1 MVLGSVQ
8 QWNPQKKIFNRY
20 WWNHSICLY
29 MNASVHVGFFLCTF
43 REAVE
48 HFLTA
53 LNMQR
58 KSQQGMKDP
67 QVVMSKNIWSTLRMA
82 ISLLG
87 RPDLYD
93 ACDNQDLDRLNSEFG
108 MNSWYRSSCENQFT
122 PGSGNNPTLS
132 AHLSPTGSE
141 PCCTSSQ
148 RYDFDDA
155 LPGCLRMMLFD

>member
-1 MVLGSVQ
+1 MCYFFYLTES
-8 QWNPQKKIFNRY
+8 KFTL
-20 WWNHSICLY
+20 SIY
-29 MNASVHVGFFLCTF
+29 IIKHF

-58 KSQQGMKDP
+58 KSQHGMKDP

-82 ISLLG
+82 VSLLG

-108 MNSWYRSSCENQFT
+108 MNS
-122 PGSGNNPTLS
+122 
-132 AHLSPTGSE
+132 
-141 PCCTSSQ
+141 
-148 RYDFDDA
+148 
-155 LPGCLRMMLFD
+155 

>member
-1 MVLGSVQ
+1 
-8 QWNPQKKIFNRY
+8 
-20 WWNHSICLY
+20 
-29 MNASVHVGFFLCTF
+29 MNASVHLGFISCIF

-82 ISLLG
+82 VSLLG

-93 ACDNQDLDRLNSEFG
+93 ACDNHDLDRLNSEFG
-108 MNSWYRSSCENQFT
+108 MNS
-122 PGSGNNPTLS
+122 
-132 AHLSPTGSE
+132 
-141 PCCTSSQ
+141 
-148 RYDFDDA
+148 
-155 LPGCLRMMLFD
+155 